1 MHVRLEAVLV
11 CSAVAL
17 QRVQR
22 GGELVETSDGWSPV
36 MACTRV
42 PFAPLT
48 HTKTR
53 GMAAWG
59 TPAKKYVLR
68 C

>member
-1 MHVRLEAVLV
+1 MRVHLGAVLV

-22 GGELVETSDGWSPV
+22 GGEVVETSDGLSPV

-53 GMAAWG
+53 GVAAWG
-59 TPAKKYVLR
+59 TPAKKHVLR